1 MKLIAHRG
9 NSSKAPENTV
19 RSFKK
24 SLLSGFNIIEFDVQL
39 SSDNFAVI
47 FHDERLE
54 RTTDGKGFLRD
65 HYWNE
70 LKKLDAGEWFGKNF
84 KEEKIPSF
92 DEILKKFSSNTHLQI
107 EIKSNEEN
115 ISQIIIKSLEK
126 YSLIK
131 NYKQKAYSIP
141 GFSITSFNINQIIKT
156 KRYQPQ
162 INVGWLVKDNEDENN
177 LIEKLLDNNINMYI
191 PNINSEF
198 WKKIEL
204 KKSLKENNITI
215 CAWGAKKLSDVK
227 KMLYSGADA
236 MTVDWP
242 EEAIKII

>member
-19 RSFKK
+19 ISFKK

-39 SSDNFAVI
+39 SKDNFPVI

-65 HYWNE
+65 HNWNE
-70 LKKLDAGEWFGKNF
+70 LKKLDAGEWFGENF

-92 DEILKKFSSNTHLQI
+92 DEILKKFSSNTHLLI

-131 NYKQKAYSIP
+131 ITNKKHILYLDLVLHHSI
-141 GFSITSFNINQIIKT
+141 
-156 KRYQPQ
+156 
-162 INVGWLVKDNEDENN
+162 
-177 LIEKLLDNNINMYI
+177 
-191 PNINSEF
+191 
-198 WKKIEL
+198 
-204 KKSLKENNITI
+204 
-215 CAWGAKKLSDVK
+215 
-227 KMLYSGADA
+227 
-236 MTVDWP
+236 
-242 EEAIKII
+242 